1 MTRLCYSLS
10 AFVFLAIATF
20 ATHSPTS
27 AAPPTTTPSPGLRD
41 NTPQLHALT
50 HVRLVIA
57 PDKIVER
64 GTIVVRDG
72 SITHVGENVSIPRGA
87 KVWNLAGKTVY
98 PGLIDAYSDFTIPS
112 DATGAHEVGYWNS
125 HIVPQRRADLVYR
138 ADKSTN
144 DKLRKQGVT
153 TRLVA
158 PANEIIRGT
167 SVVVLTGDDPGA
179 RSIVREQAA
188 LHLKLSSTRNWS
200 DDAYPNSHMGAYSLV
215 RQAFYDARWHKL
227 AWQAYEA
234 KQSTFRPEHN
244 LALDELRHY
253 LDRGRPVVID
263 ARDWL
268 YLLRAD
274 RIGKE
279 FDLNV
284 IVHGSGEEYRRVEA
298 VKNTGR
304 AVIVPVNFPKPPN
317 VAKPEQALS
326 VSLETLMHWDTAP
339 ENPARLDE
347 AGVRI
352 AFTTEGLS
360 DPGSFLSGV
369 RRAVERGLSD
379 TAALKA
385 LTTTPAELFG
395 VQDRVGTLEV
405 GKIANLIVT
414 DGPLFDKKT
423 KLIETWVD
431 GRRYEIV
438 SEPTSDPR
446 GTWEVKVSRADGGS
460 ETLEVVISGE
470 ATKPTATVK
479 RGDKETKA
487 ERVFVDGFQVGAA
500 FKGEPLGWDGVLH
513 VSFTIDASAV
523 DEPTGLGHL
532 IESDATRLSITARR
546 TKPYKKPSPAKKDAD
561 KDDAAKK
568 DEPAKEDD
576 EKKSE
581 PPKKALFAVNFPF
594 GDFGLDALPE
604 QPQLVLFRDAKV
616 WTCAKDGI
624 LDSAD
629 VLVEAGKI
637 KQVAKNIK
645 PPKDAIVVDCTGKHL
660 TPGMIDCHSHI
671 ATDGG
676 VNESGQTIT
685 AEVRIGD
692 FIDPIDINIYRQLAG
707 GTTSSHIMHGSSNT
721 IGGQCQVVKFRWGAL
736 PEEMKFA
743 GCAPTIKFALG
754 ENVKQANWGDRFRSR
769 YPQTRMGV
777 EQLLRDA
784 FRAAI
789 EYRGRWVEWRSTK
802 RGPPPRTDLEL
813 EALAEVVFG
822 QRFIHC
828 HSYRQD
834 EILATLRVCEQ
845 FNVRIAVLH
854 HILEGYKV
862 ADAIAKHGAAG
873 SSFSDWWAYK
883 FEVLDAIPYN
893 GALMHQNKVNVT
905 FNSDDAELG
914 RRMNLEAA
922 KAVKYGN
929 VPEAEALKFVTINAA
944 RQLGIDSKVG
954 SIEVGKDADLVV
966 WSESP
971 LSSYTR
977 AEQTWI
983 DGRAYYTLDA
993 DQQRREEVAR
1003 RRAALIQRVLTS
1015 GEASDT
1021 GSGESGKKTQ
1031 YLPRTDLFCPHCGR
1045 AGIGGVM
1052 SDK

>member
-1 MTRLCYSLS
+1 MTRAL
-10 AFVFLAIATF
+10 LALVSTILISIATL
-20 ATHSPTS
+20 AVQ
-27 AAPPTTTPSPGLRD
+27 AAPPTTTPAPGLRD

-50 HVRLVIA
+50 NARLVIA

-64 GTIVVRDG
+64 GTIVIRDG
-72 SITHVGENVSIPRGA
+72 SIISAGEMVNIPRGA
-87 KVWNLAGKTVY
+87 KVWDLSGKTIY
-98 PGLIDAYSDFTIPS
+98 PGLIDAYSDLTIAS
-112 DATGAHEVGYWNS
+112 DAAGADEIGYWNS
-125 HIVPQRRADLVYR
+125 HVVPQRRADLAYR
-138 ADKSTN
+138 LDKGAN
-144 DKLRKQGVT
+144 DKLRRQGIT
-153 TRLVA
+153 ARLIA

-167 SVVVLTGDDPGA
+167 SAVVLTGDDSGA
-179 RSIVREQAA
+179 RSIVRDRAA

-200 DDAYPNSHMGAYSLV
+200 DDAYPNSNMGAFTIV
-215 RQAFYDARWHKL
+215 RQAFYDARWYELVWK
-227 AWQAYEA
+227 AYES

-244 LALDELRHY
+244 LALEELQRY
-253 LDRGRPVVID
+253 LDKKQPVVID
-263 ARDWL
+263 AADWL
-268 YLLRAD
+268 YLLRANA
-274 RIGKE
+274 IAKE

-284 IVHGSGEEYRRVEA
+284 IVRGGGDEYRRLDA

-304 AVIVPVNFPKPPN
+304 AVILPLDFPKAPN
-317 VAKPEQALS
+317 VAKPEQAMS
-326 VSLETLMHWDTAP
+326 VSLETLMHWDIAP
-339 ENPARLDE
+339 ENPGRLAE

-352 AFTTEGLS
+352 AFTTDGLKDTS
-360 DPGSFLSGV
+360 GFLTAV
-369 RRAVERGLSD
+369 RRAVERGLSESQ
-379 TAALKA
+379 ALKA

-395 VQDRVGTLEV
+395 VQDRLGSLDA
-405 GKIANLIVT
+405 GKIANLLIT
-414 DGPLFDKKT
+414 DGPLFEKKT
-423 KLIETWVD
+423 KVVETWVD

-446 GTWEVKVSRADGGS
+446 GQWEVKLTRADGGS
-460 ETLEVVISGE
+460 ETLNVSITGD
-470 ATKPTATVK
+470 ATKPTVTVK
-479 RGDKETKA
+479 RGDKESKA
-487 ERVFVDGFQVGAA
+487 DRALVDGYQVGIA
-500 FKGEPLGWDGVLH
+500 FKGAPLDWDGVLH
-513 VSFTIDASAV
+513 ISFTI
-523 DEPTGLGHL
+523 EPTATGDLTGLGHL
-532 IESDATRLSITARR
+532 TESDGSRLSITARR
-546 TKPYKKPSPAKKDAD
+546 TEAPKKGETKKKEDDKDDDAKKD
-561 KDDAAKK
+561 
-568 DEPAKEDD
+568 DD
-576 EKKSE
+576 EKKPE
-581 PPKKALFAVNFPF
+581 PPKKALFAVNYPL
-594 GDFGLDALPE
+594 GDFGLDAIPE
-604 QPQLVLFRDAKV
+604 QPKAVLFQNATV
-616 WTCAKDGI
+616 WTSGKEGVI
-624 LDSAD
+624 ESAD
-629 VLVEAGKI
+629 VLVESGKI
-637 KQVAKNIK
+637 TQVGKKLK
-645 PPKDAIVVDCTGKHL
+645 PPKDAKLVDCKGKHL
-660 TPGMIDCHSHI
+660 SPGMIDCHSHI

-692 FIDPIDINIYRQLAG
+692 FVDPVDINIYRQLAG

-721 IGGQCQVVKFRWGAL
+721 IGGQCQVIKFRWGAL

-743 GCAPTIKFALG
+743 GATPSIKFALG
-754 ENVKQANWGDRFRSR
+754 ENVKQANWGDKFRTR

-777 EQLLRDA
+777 EQLLRDT

-834 EILATLRVCEQ
+834 EIIAALRVCEQ

-862 ADAIAKHGAAG
+862 ADAMAKHGVAG

-893 GALMHQNKVNVT
+893 GALMFQNKVNVT

-983 DGRAYYTLDA
+983 DGRPYFTLA
-993 DQQRREEVAR
+993 EDQKRREEVAR

-1015 GEASDT
+1015 GEAS
-1021 GSGESGKKTQ
+1021 ESADDASKKKTL

-1045 AGIGGVM
+1045 MAEKLSGR
-1052 SDK
+1052 SE

>member
-1 MTRLCYSLS
+1 MNRVLN
-10 AFVFLAIATF
+10 AFAWLLPLAISVLPALG
-20 ATHSPTS
+20 
-27 AAPPTTTPSPGLRD
+27 APPTTVPAPGLRE
-41 NTPQLHALT
+41 NTPQLHAL
-50 HVRLVIA
+50 VNARLVIA

-64 GTIVVRDG
+64 GTLVVRDG
-72 SITHVGENVSIPRGA
+72 SIISVGENVNIPRGA
-87 KVWNLAGKTVY
+87 KVWDLAGKTVY
-98 PGLIDAYSDFTIPS
+98 PGLIDAYNEITIAS
-112 DATGAHEVGYWNS
+112 DAAGAHEVGYWNS
-125 HIVPQRRADLVYR
+125 HVVPQRRADLAYR
-138 ADKSTN
+138 LDKGAN
-144 DKLRKQGVT
+144 DKLRRQGVT
-153 TRLVA
+153 ARVVA
-158 PANEIIRGT
+158 PASEIIRGT

-179 RSIVREQAA
+179 RSIVRDRAA

-200 DDAYPNSHMGAYSLV
+200 DDAYPNSHMGAFTLV
-215 RQAFYDARWHKL
+215 RQAFYDARWHQL
-227 AWQAYEA
+227 AWKAYEG

-244 LALDELRHY
+244 LALEELQRY
-253 LDRGRPVVID
+253 LDKQQPVVVD
-263 ARDWL
+263 ASDWL
-268 YLLRAD
+268 YLLRAHA
-274 RIGKE
+274 IGKE

-284 IVHGSGEEYRRVEA
+284 IVRGAGDEYRRVEA

-304 AVIVPVNFPKPPN
+304 PVILPVDFPKAPN

-326 VSLETLMHWDTAP
+326 VSLETLMHWDLAP
-339 ENPARLDE
+339 ENPARLDA

-352 AFTTEGLS
+352 AFTSAGLKDVS
-360 DPGSFLSGV
+360 GFLSGV
-369 RRAVERGLSD
+369 RKAVERGLTESQ
-379 TAALKA
+379 ALRA
-385 LTTTPAELFG
+385 LTITPAELFG
-395 VQDRVGTLEV
+395 VQDRVGTLDA

-423 KLIETWVD
+423 KLAETWVD
-431 GRRYEIV
+431 GRRYEITP
-438 SEPTSDPR
+438 EPTSDPR
-446 GTWEVKVSRADGGS
+446 GTWEVKVARADGGS
-460 ETLEVVISGE
+460 ETVTIAITGE
-470 ATKPTATVK
+470 ATRPAATVK
-479 RGDKETKA
+479 RGDKDVKA
-487 ERVFVDGFQVGAA
+487 DRVLIDGYQLGVA
-500 FKGEPLGWDGVLH
+500 FKGEPLGWEGVLH
-513 VSFTIDASAV
+513 ISFTIDTVTSDA
-523 DEPTGLGHL
+523 PTALGHL
-532 IESDATRLSITARR
+532 TEGDGSRLSITARR
-546 TKPYKKPSPAKKDAD
+546 T
-561 KDDAAKK
+561 
-568 DEPAKEDD
+568 EPF
-576 EKKSE
+576 KKSE
-581 PPKKALFAVNFPF
+581 PDESKASDAADDEKSDAKSKKDDAEKKPESPRKALFAVNYPL
-594 GDFGLDALPE
+594 GDFGLDAIPE
-604 QPQLVLFRDAKV
+604 QPELVLFQNAKV
-616 WTCAKDGI
+616 WTCAKDGV
-624 LDSAD
+624 LEKAD

-637 KQVAKNIK
+637 KQIAKKIK
-645 PPKDAIVVDCTGKHL
+645 PPKDAQLVDCEGKHL
-660 TPGMIDCHSHI
+660 SPGMIDCHSHI

-754 ENVKQANWGDRFRSR
+754 ENVKQANWGDRFRTR

-862 ADAIAKHGAAG
+862 ADAMAKHGAAG

-893 GALMHQNKVNVT
+893 GALMFQNKVNVT

-929 VPEAEALKFVTINAA
+929 VPESEALKFVTINAA
-944 RQLGIDSKVG
+944 RQLGIDAKVG

-983 DGRAYYTLDA
+983 DGRPYFTLAA
-993 DQQRREEVAR
+993 DEERRAEVQR

-1015 GEASDT
+1015 GEATESSDD
-1021 GSGESGKKTQ
+1021 SAKKKTQ

-1045 AGIGGVM
+1045 AGIGYQ
-1052 SDK
+1052 